1 MSARDRRLAQ
11 TKYAGEESAS
21 EKAARKAQE
30 KAEKAARKAQEKAE
44 KDARKASRRQ
54 TTPAVPPPSK
64 SDKRRTGDEF
74 DAAAW
79 YDEYRKTPQSRKNR
93 AAHRR
98 NIPSDAESGG
108 GEAFAD
114 RSARS
119 TTRWFSGMFG

>member
-11 TKYAGEESAS
+11 TKYAGKESAS
-21 EKAARKAQE
+21 EKAARRARE
-30 KAEKAARKAQEKAE
+30 KAEKAARKA
-44 KDARKASRRQ
+44 S
-54 TTPAVPPPSK
+54 PAVPPPSEA
-64 SDKRRTGDEF
+64 DNPGTGDEF

-98 NIPSDAESGG
+98 NVPSDAESGG

-114 RSARS
+114 RDARS
-119 TTRWFSGMFG
+119 ITRWFSGMFG

>member
-11 TKYAGEESAS
+11 TKYAGKESAS
-21 EKAARKAQE
+21 EKAARRARE
-30 KAEKAARKAQEKAE
+30 KTEKE
-44 KDARKASRRQ
+44 ARKAS
-54 TTPAVPPPSK
+54 PAVPPPSK
-64 SDKRRTGDEF
+64 ADKRRTGGEF

-114 RSARS
+114 RNARS

>member
-11 TKYAGEESAS
+11 TKYAGKESAS
-21 EKAARKAQE
+21 EKAARRARE
-30 KAEKAARKAQEKAE
+30 KAEKE
-44 KDARKASRRQ
+44 ARKASRHQ
-54 TTPAVPPPSK
+54 TSPAVPPPSK
-64 SDKRRTGDEF
+64 ADKRRTSGEF

-114 RSARS
+114 RNARS